1 MAEKV
6 LVLCQ
11 RRTEGIGG
19 RLLVESK
26 IQTLL
31 NTLLGDTKET
41 GIEKEIKYVSPGPGA
56 DIVGEFGNNDFTR
69 ANFKE
74 NDYAVIILNTCPFQ
88 LIDLDIV
95 YKYLKPTGL
104 LVLSNYLNDDMKGS
118 SIKDSAMYKGLTERS
133 VFEKS
138 GFQLKDI
145 VVRNPLEEAVMRN
158 AVVFNKVIKG
168 GRNRR
173 TKRKTRRKTRRLR
186 KRKTIRSRRSRK

>member
-11 RRTEGIGG
+11 RRIDVISGDV
-19 RLLVESK
+19 LVESK
-26 IQTLL
+26 IQPLL
-31 NTLLGDTKET
+31 DILLGE
-41 GIEKEIKYVSPGPGA
+41 GVEREIQYISPIPGA

-88 LIDLDIV
+88 VMDLDIV
-95 YKYLKPTGL
+95 YKYLKPDGK
-104 LVLSNYLNDDMKGS
+104 LVLSNYLNGTMAGS
-118 SIKDSAMYKGLTERS
+118 SITDSGTYKALVERS

-138 GFQLKDI
+138 GF
-145 VVRNPLEEAVMRN
+145 VYASHERN

-168 GRNRR
+168 GRKYR
-173 TKRKTRRKTRRLR
+173 TKRKTIRRRKTRRS
-186 KRKTIRSRRSRK
+186 TRSRRSRK

>member
-11 RRTEGIGG
+11 RRIDVISGYV
-19 RLLVESK
+19 LVESK
-26 IQTLL
+26 IQPLL
-31 NTLLGDTKET
+31 NILLGE
-41 GIEKEIKYVSPGPGA
+41 GVEREIQYISPIPGA

-88 LIDLDIV
+88 VMDLDIV
-95 YKYLKPTGL
+95 YKYLKPDGK
-104 LVLSNYLNDDMKGS
+104 LVLSNYLNGTMAGS
-118 SIKDSAMYKGLTERS
+118 SITDSGTYKALMERS

-138 GFQLKDI
+138 GF
-145 VVRNPLEEAVMRN
+145 VYASHERN

-168 GRNRR
+168 GRKYR
-173 TKRKTRRKTRRLR
+173 TKRKTIRRRKTR
-186 KRKTIRSRRSRK
+186 RSRRSRK

>member
-11 RRTEGIGG
+11 RRIDVISGDV
-19 RLLVESK
+19 LVESK
-26 IQTLL
+26 IQPLL
-31 NTLLGDTKET
+31 NILLGE
-41 GIEKEIKYVSPGPGA
+41 GVEREIQYISPIPGA

-88 LIDLDIV
+88 VMDFGII
-95 YKYLKPTGL
+95 YKYLKPNGR
-104 LVLSNYLNDDMKGS
+104 LVLSNYSYTAPGYPTGS
-118 SIKDSAMYKGLTERS
+118 SITDSGTYKALMERS

-138 GFQLKDI
+138 GF
-145 VVRNPLEEAVMRN
+145 VYASHERN

-173 TKRKTRRKTRRLR
+173 TIRKTIRRRKTRRS
-186 KRKTIRSRRSRK
+186 TRSRRSRK

>member
-11 RRTEGIGG
+11 RRIDVISGDV
-19 RLLVESK
+19 LVDDK
-26 IQTLL
+26 IQPLL
-31 NTLLGDTKET
+31 NILLGE
-41 GIEKEIKYVSPGPGA
+41 GVEREIQYISPIPGA

-88 LIDLDIV
+88 VMDLDIV
-95 YKYLKPTGL
+95 YKYLKPDGK
-104 LVLSNYLNDDMKGS
+104 LVLSNYLNGTMAGS
-118 SIKDSAMYKGLTERS
+118 SITDSGTYKALVERS

-138 GFQLKDI
+138 GF
-145 VVRNPLEEAVMRN
+145 VYASHERN

-168 GRNRR
+168 GRKYR
-173 TKRKTRRKTRRLR
+173 TKRKTIRRRKTRRSR
-186 KRKTIRSRRSRK
+186 RSRRSRK

>member
-11 RRTEGIGG
+11 RRIDVISGDV
-19 RLLVESK
+19 LVESK
-26 IQTLL
+26 IQPLL
-31 NTLLGDTKET
+31 NILLGE
-41 GIEKEIKYVSPGPGA
+41 GVEREIQYISPIPGA

-88 LIDLDIV
+88 VMDLDIV
-95 YKYLKPTGL
+95 YKYLKPDGK
-104 LVLSNYLNDDMKGS
+104 LVLSNYLNGTMAGS
-118 SIKDSAMYKGLTERS
+118 SITDSGTYKALVERS

-138 GFQLKDI
+138 GF
-145 VVRNPLEEAVMRN
+145 VYASHERN

-168 GRNRR
+168 GRKYR
-173 TKRKTRRKTRRLR
+173 TKRKTIRRRKTRRSR
-186 KRKTIRSRRSRK
+186 RSRRSRK

>member
-11 RRTEGIGG
+11 RRIDVISGDV
-19 RLLVESK
+19 LVESK
-26 IQTLL
+26 IQPLL
-31 NTLLGDTKET
+31 NILLGE
-41 GIEKEIKYVSPGPGA
+41 GVEREIQYISPIPGA

-88 LIDLDIV
+88 VMDFGII
-95 YKYLKPTGL
+95 YKYLKPNGR
-104 LVLSNYLNDDMKGS
+104 LVLSNYSYTAPGYPTGS
-118 SIKDSAMYKGLTERS
+118 SITDSGTYKALMERS

-138 GFQLKDI
+138 GF
-145 VVRNPLEEAVMRN
+145 VYASHERN

-168 GRNRR
+168 GRKYR
-173 TKRKTRRKTRRLR
+173 TKRKTIRRRKTRRS
-186 KRKTIRSRRSRK
+186 TRSRRSRK

>member
-11 RRTEGIGG
+11 RRTEGVGG

-31 NTLLGDTKET
+31 NTLLGE
-41 GIEKEIKYVSPGPGA
+41 GVEREIQYVSPDPGA

-69 ANFKE
+69 VNFKE

-95 YKYLKPTGL
+95 YKYLKPDGK
-104 LVLSNYLNDDMKGS
+104 LVLSNYLNDNMEGS
-118 SIKDSAMYKGLTERS
+118 SITDSPMYKRLVERS

-138 GFQLKDI
+138 GF
-145 VVRNPLEEAVMRN
+145 VYASHERN

-173 TKRKTRRKTRRLR
+173 TIRKTIRRKRTRRLGRKTR
-186 KRKTIRSRRSRK
+186 RSRRSRK

>member
-11 RRTEGIGG
+11 RRTEGVGG

-31 NTLLGDTKET
+31 NTLLGE
-41 GIEKEIKYVSPGPGA
+41 GVEREIQYVSPGPGA
-56 DIVGEFGNNDFTR
+56 DIVGEFGSNDFTR
-69 ANFKE
+69 VNFKE

-88 LIDLDIV
+88 LIDFGIV
-95 YKYLKPTGL
+95 YKCLKPTGL
-104 LVLSNYLNDDMKGS
+104 LVLSNYLNGTMEGS
-118 SIKDSAMYKGLTERS
+118 SITDSPMYKGLVDRS

-138 GFQLKDI
+138 GFSY
-145 VVRNPLEEAVMRN
+145 VSHERN

-173 TKRKTRRKTRRLR
+173 TIRKTRRKTRRLGR
-186 KRKTIRSRRSRK
+186 RTRRSRRSRK

>member
-11 RRTEGIGG
+11 RRTEGVGG
-19 RLLVESK
+19 RVLMDLK

-31 NTLLGDTKET
+31 NTLLGE
-41 GIEKEIKYVSPGPGA
+41 GVEKEIKYVSPGPGA
-56 DIVGEFGNNDFTR
+56 DIVGEFGSNDFTR
-69 ANFKE
+69 VNFKE

-95 YKYLKPTGL
+95 YKYLKPDGK
-104 LVLSNYLNDDMKGS
+104 LVLSNYLNDNMEGS
-118 SIKDSAMYKGLTERS
+118 SITDSPMYKRLVERS

-138 GFQLKDI
+138 GF
-145 VVRNPLEEAVMRN
+145 VYASHERN

-173 TKRKTRRKTRRLR
+173 TIRKTIRRKRTRRLGRKTR
-186 KRKTIRSRRSRK
+186 RSRRSRK

>member
-11 RRTEGIGG
+11 RRIDVISGDV
-19 RLLVESK
+19 LVESK
-26 IQTLL
+26 IQPLL
-31 NTLLGDTKET
+31 NILLGE
-41 GIEKEIKYVSPGPGA
+41 GVEREIQYISPIPGA

-88 LIDLDIV
+88 VMDLDIV
-95 YKYLKPTGL
+95 YKYLKPDGK
-104 LVLSNYLNDDMKGS
+104 LVLSNYLNGTMAGS
-118 SIKDSAMYKGLTERS
+118 SITDSGTYKALVERS

-138 GFQLKDI
+138 GF
-145 VVRNPLEEAVMRN
+145 VYASHERN

-168 GRNRR
+168 GRNHR
-173 TKRKTRRKTRRLR
+173 TIRKTRRKTRRLR

>member
-11 RRTEGIGG
+11 RRIDVISGDV
-19 RLLVESK
+19 LVDDK
-26 IQTLL
+26 IQPLL
-31 NTLLGDTKET
+31 NILLGE
-41 GIEKEIKYVSPGPGA
+41 GVEREIQYISPIPGA

-88 LIDLDIV
+88 VMDFGII
-95 YKYLKPTGL
+95 YKYLKPNGR
-104 LVLSNYLNDDMKGS
+104 LVLSNYSYTAPGYPTGS
-118 SIKDSAMYKGLTERS
+118 SITDSGTYKALMERS

-138 GFQLKDI
+138 GF
-145 VVRNPLEEAVMRN
+145 VYASHERN

-168 GRNRR
+168 GRKYR
-173 TKRKTRRKTRRLR
+173 TKRKTIRRRKTRRS
-186 KRKTIRSRRSRK
+186 TRSRRSRK